1 MSELDSIRR
10 VSAHLGRLPGIG
22 NKTAQRLAYHL
33 MDIPVQ
39 EVEALCQ
46 SILDARHE
54 VRFCSVCGS
63 YSAEDVCPI
72 CKDGRRDH
80 HLICVVETPRDVL
93 TLERMHSFHG
103 VYHVLHG
110 VISPMRGI
118 GPDDIS
124 IPALLQ
130 RLPEAEEVILATNPN
145 VEGEATASY
154 IAQLV
159 RQSGKK
165 VTRLAHGMPVGGE
178 LEYTDE
184 ITLSRALEGR
194 QEI

>member
-10 VSAHLGRLPGIG
+10 VTAHLGRLPGIG

-33 MDIPVQ
+33 MDIPTE
-39 EVEALCQ
+39 EVEALCR
-46 SILDARHE
+46 SILEARHE
-54 VRFCSVCGS
+54 IRFCSVCGS
-63 YSAEDVCPI
+63 YSAEDICPI
-72 CKDGRRDH
+72 CRDVKRDRR
-80 HLICVVETPRDVL
+80 LICVVESPKDVL
-93 TLERMHSFHG
+93 TMERMHSFHG

-124 IPALLQ
+124 ISSLLD
-130 RLPEAEEVILATNPN
+130 RLQDADEVILATNPN

-159 RQSGKK
+159 RQAGKK
-165 VTRLAHGMPVGGE
+165 ATRLAHGMPVGGE